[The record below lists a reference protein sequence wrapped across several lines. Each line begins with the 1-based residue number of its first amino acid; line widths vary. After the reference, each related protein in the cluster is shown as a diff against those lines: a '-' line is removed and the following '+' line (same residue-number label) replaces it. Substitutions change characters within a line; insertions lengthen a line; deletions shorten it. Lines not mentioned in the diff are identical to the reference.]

1 MRRFLLLLIVIAV
14 GAGVGLWITRP
25 QTIEPERFAN
35 LSCDATQ
42 GEMVFWAG
50 GCASCHV
57 APESTDKLVLAG
69 GQSFVSDFGTFKAP
83 NISTDSAGL
92 GNWTLQNFANAMLEG
107 TSPEGSH
114 YYPAFPY
121 GSYARMTD
129 GDVADLWAFM
139 QTLPADATPSEP
151 HDLAFPFS
159 IRASVGGWKLLFF
172 GTDPVLDNPP
182 SERGQYLVEA
192 LGHCAE
198 CHTPRNI
205 LGALETSRWMAGAP
219 NPSGKGRIP
228 GLTPTQLSWSASDIA
243 YYLETGFTPDFDS
256 AGGEMTDVIEN
267 MAKLPAEDRNAIA
280 DYVKALA
287 PAE

>member
-35 LSCDATQ
+35 LSGDATK

-243 YYLETGFTPDFDS
+243 YY
-256 AGGEMTDVIEN
+256 
-267 MAKLPAEDRNAIA
+267 
-280 DYVKALA
+280 
-287 PAE
+287 